1 MSTVVQ
7 EWQVRA
13 WADNVHHL
21 AQEMTQKLAG
31 TTREETK
38 VAERIGF
45 DRLAPMEGETPSSRF
60 APTPNVD
67 SEESRRWVFP
77 RPWRFGKLTDDL
89 DKVRTLHMPENEY
102 AIGGSSALN
111 REKDKRLYTAA
122 RGSAT
127 QGEESIT
134 TVALPSAQ
142 KIAHGSTGLTKSK
155 IIQTRTRL
163 LTAAGG
169 DLGPYGPVTFYY
181 HPDDLL
187 FLLSDQTLTNTEFV
201 AFQNL
206 MSGMAQPGLL
216 GFNWV
221 CGTQHVTD
229 SGNIRYD
236 IAYCRM
242 AMGMGRNRAMRKE
255 RFDERSDKSYALQVF
270 MEDHFDYV
278 RVDDELVVEI
288 ACDTTATPS

>member
-7 EWQVRA
+7 EWQIRA
-13 WADNVHHL
+13 YGDNVHHL

-31 TTREETK
+31 TTLEETK

-89 DKVRTLHMPENEY
+89 DKVRTIHMPENEY
-102 AIGGSSALN
+102 TKAGAAAYN
-111 REKDKRLYTAA
+111 REMDRRIYNAV

-127 QGEESIT
+127 QGEETIT
-134 TVALPSAQ
+134 TVALPSSS
-142 KIAHGSTGLTKSK
+142 KIAHGSTGLTKTK
-155 IIQTRTRL
+155 IIQTRTKL

-169 DLGPYGPVTFYY
+169 DLTLHGPLTFYY

-187 FLLSDQTLTNTEFV
+187 FLLSDTTLTNTEHV

-206 MSGMAQPGLL
+206 MSGMAQPGLM

-221 CGTQHVTD
+221 CGTQHVTE
-229 SGNIRYD
+229 STTRYD
-236 IAYCRM
+236 IAYAR
-242 AMGMGRNRAMRKE
+242 AAVGVGKNRAARKE
-255 RFDERSDKSYALQVF
+255 RFDERSDLSYSLQVF
-270 MEDHFDYV
+270 LEDHWDAV
-278 RVDDELVVEI
+278 RIDDALCVEVAI
-288 ACDTTATPS
+288 TTTASPS

>member
-21 AQEMTQKLAG
+21 AQEMTMKLGG
-31 TTREETK
+31 TTLMETK

-45 DRLAPMEGETPSSRF
+45 DRLAPMEGETPTTRF

-102 AIGGSSALN
+102 AKAGAAAFN
-111 REKDKRLYTAA
+111 RERDRRIYNAA
-122 RGSAT
+122 RGNAT
-127 QGEESIT
+127 QGEETIS

-155 IIQTRTRL
+155 IIQTRTKL

-169 DLGPYGPVTFYY
+169 DLTMHGPITFYY

-187 FLLSDQTLTNTEFV
+187 FLLSDNTLTNTEHV
-201 AFQNL
+201 AVQNL
-206 MSGMAQPGLL
+206 MSGMAQPGLM

-221 CGTQHVTD
+221 CGTQHVTA
-229 SGNIRYD
+229 SNIRYD
-236 IAYCRM
+236 IAYARV
-242 AMGMGRNRAMRKE
+242 ALGEGRNRAMKKE
-255 RFDERSDKSYALQVF
+255 RFDERTDVSYALQVF
-270 MEDHFDYV
+270 MEDHFDCV
-278 RVDDELVVEI
+278 RIDDSLVIEI
-288 ACDTTATPS
+288 AIDTTATPA